1 MDIPYVSNESPG
13 IGSGVMSICAYGM
26 GIGLGVCVLAGIT
39 VAHHARWG
47 HEIVI
52 GGLTLFFVSLA
63 GLAFTGI
70 FLAVAGF
77 VNIFRS

>member
-1 MDIPYVSNESPG
+1 
-13 IGSGVMSICAYGM
+13 
-26 GIGLGVCVLAGIT
+26 
-39 VAHHARWG
+39 
-47 HEIVI
+47 
-52 GGLTLFFVSLA
+52 LTLFFVSLA